1 MSCSSQPGT
10 LGQLAKEAPDQE
22 APAEGDLRFPGGNG
36 VREDVQ
42 PPDEALAD
50 INLPSSKAPST
61 EGAGVSPQLDA
72 ADEQP
77 QPLLGLARPVGPMPT
92 LWQATRLVLII
103 FAALAVIGVLAQSV
117 HPGH

>member
-1 MSCSSQPGT
+1 
-10 LGQLAKEAPDQE
+10 
-22 APAEGDLRFPGGNG
+22 
-36 VREDVQ
+36 
-42 PPDEALAD
+42 
-50 INLPSSKAPST
+50 
-61 EGAGVSPQLDA
+61 VSPQLDA